1 MKKAFCLFLFFSFY
15 IYLFAQTK
23 PKNEHFTFNGK
34 IVGQQNGYV
43 SLEYTSK
50 EGKLVTDSCISKNGN
65 FYFEGSI
72 KEPTLAILKGDVKSI
87 ADDDSNSTSI
97 YLESGSMTAI
107 GQQDHF
113 KEMVVTGSKSE
124 AEYKMLQIKFDSL
137 TKKIASKSI
146 QLNSQL
152 AYSQLAYQFIIGHP
166 ASYVGGYLLSLYK
179 SRWPIDTVQFLYN
192 KLSPL
197 IQSSFNGKEIAKTIQ
212 KIESVSSG
220 KMSKEFTSTDV
231 NGDSIDLLN
240 YRGKYVLLDFW
251 ASWCLPCRQTS
262 SHLINL
268 FKKYH
273 GQGLEIIA
281 IADDD
286 SQPDVWKQ
294 AIIKDNVN
302 IWYNILNE
310 RKVDK
315 NGTINNFESIND
327 KYGIQVLPTKILI
340 DKNGLII
347 GRYEGTEL
355 GITLENKFKEIF
367 NR

>member
-1 MKKAFCLFLFFSFY
+1 MKEAVYLFLFFSFY
-15 IYLFAQTK
+15 INVSAQTK
-23 PKNEHFTFNGK
+23 PKNDHFIFKGE
-34 IVGQQNGYV
+34 IVGQEKGYV
-43 SLEYTSK
+43 ALEYINK
-50 EGKLVTDSCISKNGN
+50 EGKRVMDSCMLKNGN
-65 FYFEGSI
+65 FYFEGNI
-72 KEPTLAILKGDVKSI
+72 NEPTLAILKGDVKSI
-87 ADDDSNSTSI
+87 ADDDINSTSI

-107 GQQDHF
+107 VQQDHF
-113 KEMVVTGSKSE
+113 KEIVVTGSKSE

-137 TKKIASKSI
+137 TKKIAPNSI

-179 SRWPIDTVQFLYN
+179 SRWPIDTVKFLYN
-192 KLSPL
+192 KLFPL
-197 IQSSFNGKEIAKTIQ
+197 IQNSFNGKEIAKTIQ
-212 KIESVSSG
+212 KIESVSPG
-220 KMSKEFTSTDV
+220 KMSKGFTSTDV

-251 ASWCLPCRQTS
+251 ASWCVPCRQSTP
-262 SHLINL
+262 HLIDL
-268 FKKYH
+268 FKKYKDS
-273 GQGLEIIA
+273 GLVIIG

-286 SQPDVWKQ
+286 ANPKAWER
-294 AIIKDNVN
+294 AIKKDGTD

-315 NGTINNFESIND
+315 NGTTNNFESINN

-347 GRYEGTEL
+347 ERYEGTDR